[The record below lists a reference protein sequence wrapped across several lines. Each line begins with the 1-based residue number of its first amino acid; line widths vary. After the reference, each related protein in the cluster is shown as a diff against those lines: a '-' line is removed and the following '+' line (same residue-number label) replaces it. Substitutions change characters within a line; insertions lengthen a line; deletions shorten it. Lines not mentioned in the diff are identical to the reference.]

1 MRTAQQVGSVAGRRA
16 GLTSRQFQPRNAGQE
31 QRAHTGWLE
40 SDGSDRVEYAP
51 HTKAGYRLPTS
62 KLAFT
67 MGSASIAFRMKK
79 AREAGLAPPR

>member
-1 MRTAQQVGSVAGRRA
+1 
-16 GLTSRQFQPRNAGQE
+16 
-31 QRAHTGWLE
+31 
-40 SDGSDRVEYAP
+40 VEYAP

-62 KLAFT
+62 KLAFI